1 MSEDNVKQLFWYR
14 VKFLSLV
21 AVFLLPFV
29 GGWLALYVFEWRPES
44 GNYGQL
50 VQPVQKVEW
59 PALQAADGELL
70 EQGFGRRWAFLLF
83 TRDGCS
89 QQCQDNIYYMG
100 QTRKLLGRNHD
111 RIQNVLVSRTALG
124 GELREKL
131 ATNQGLTVIEG
142 VQFDELSKQ
151 FSVDEQITGEQPRMY
166 LVDPDNNLMMFYPA
180 QSDHGRVL
188 EDLRNLM
195 RLSQIG

>member
-50 VQPVQKVEW
+50 VQPVKKVEW
-59 PALQAADGELL
+59 PSLKTTDGELL

-83 TRDGCS
+83 TQDGCS
-89 QQCQDNIYYMG
+89 QQCQDNAYYMG
-100 QTRKLLGRNHD
+100 QTQKLLGRNHD
-111 RIQNVLVSRTALG
+111 RIQNVLVSRVALSS
-124 GELREKL
+124 ETREKL
-131 ATNQGLTVIEG
+131 SANPGLTIIEG
-142 VQFDELSKQ
+142 VQFDQLSPQ
-151 FSVDEQITGEQPRMY
+151 FIADDQAIGEQPRMY